1 MLGKQSANG
10 ATSPSL
16 VVEYAYVYESYILF
30 TYSSIDAL
38 DR

>member
-16 VVEYAYVYESYILF
+16 VEYAYVYESYILF